1 MKVFI
6 VGINSFIGSCFAK
19 YLKERNI
26 EIFGSSR
33 SSEPNEE
40 LKPFVSSYFQLYLN
54 DEFDSKIFSNIDVI
68 IYCAHSHKNK
78 DNIKLNID
86 GTKKWYYAARK
97 ESVDKHFFLT
107 SYSAKEN
114 SLSEYALIK
123 YELETFFLK
132 EKQFVIRPG
141 LVLGNG
147 GLFLRMKKMIKSYP
161 FLPLLDGGNYK
172 VPIISIW
179 ALCEILYNIIKN
191 PKSMTYNIF
200 QKKMVTMK
208 ELFQEIRWQLHSKCF
223 FVPIDSILPLIFLKS
238 LEFFKIP
245 FSIKSSNI
253 IALKENQELSV
264 KSSLD
269 EIKICDI
276 SLREIIQRLIEHRE

>member
-1 MKVFI
+1 MKIFI
-6 VGINSFIGSCFAK
+6 IGINSFIGSCFAK
-19 YLKERNI
+19 YLKEQGI

-33 SSEPNEE
+33 ALEPKED
-40 LKPFVSSYFQLYLN
+40 LKPIVSSYFQLYLN
-54 DEFDSKIFSNIDVI
+54 QEFDTKLFYNMDVI
-68 IYCAHSHKNK
+68 IYCVHSHK
-78 DNIKLNID
+78 DNVKLNIE
-86 GTKKWYYAARK
+86 GTKKWYYAAIK
-97 ESVDKHFFLT
+97 EGVNKHIFLT
-107 SYSAKEN
+107 SYSAKAN

-161 FLPLLDGGNYK
+161 FLPLLDGGNHK

-179 ALCEILYNIIKN
+179 GLCKALVNIIEN
-191 PKSMTYNIF
+191 PKSMIYNVF
-200 QKKMVTMK
+200 QKEMVTMK
-208 ELFQEIRWQLHSKCF
+208 EFFKEIRLQLHSKCF
-223 FVPIDSILPLIFLKS
+223 FIPINSILPLFFLKS

-245 FSIKSSNI
+245 FPIKSSSI

-269 EIKICDI
+269 EIKVYDI
-276 SLREIIQRLIEHRE
+276 SLREIIQRLIEYRE

>member
-1 MKVFI
+1 MKIFI
-6 VGINSFIGSCFAK
+6 IGINSFIGSCFAK
-19 YLKERNI
+19 YLKEQGI

-33 SSEPNEE
+33 ALEPKED
-40 LKPFVSSYFQLYLN
+40 LKPIVSSYFQLYLN
-54 DEFDSKIFSNIDVI
+54 QEFDTKLFYNIDVI
-68 IYCAHSHKNK
+68 IYCVHSHK
-78 DNIKLNID
+78 DNVKLNIE
-86 GTKKWYYAARK
+86 GTKRWYYAAIK
-97 ESVDKHFFLT
+97 EGVNKHIFLT
-107 SYSAKEN
+107 SYSAKAN

-161 FLPLLDGGNYK
+161 FLPLLDGGNHK

-179 ALCEILYNIIKN
+179 GLCKALVNIIEN
-191 PKSMTYNIF
+191 PKSMIYNVF
-200 QKKMVTMK
+200 QEEMVTMK
-208 ELFQEIRWQLHSKCF
+208 EFFKEIRLQLHSKCF
-223 FVPIDSILPLIFLKS
+223 FIPINSILPLFFLKS

-245 FSIKSSNI
+245 FPIKSSSI

-269 EIKICDI
+269 EIKVYDI
-276 SLREIIQRLIEHRE
+276 SLREIIQRLIEYRE

>member
-1 MKVFI
+1 MKIFI
-6 VGINSFIGSCFAK
+6 IGINSFIGSCFAK
-19 YLKERNI
+19 YLKEQGI

-33 SSEPNEE
+33 ALEPKED
-40 LKPFVSSYFQLYLN
+40 LKPIVSSYFQLYLN
-54 DEFDSKIFSNIDVI
+54 QEFDTKLFYNIDVI
-68 IYCAHSHKNK
+68 IYCVHSHK
-78 DNIKLNID
+78 DNVKLNIE
-86 GTKKWYYAARK
+86 GTKRWYYAAIK
-97 ESVDKHFFLT
+97 EGVNKHIFLT
-107 SYSAKEN
+107 SYSAKAN

-161 FLPLLDGGNYK
+161 FLPLLDGGNHK

-179 ALCEILYNIIKN
+179 GLCKALVNIIEN
-191 PKSMTYNIF
+191 PKSMIYNVF
-200 QKKMVTMK
+200 QEEMVTMK
-208 ELFQEIRWQLHSKCF
+208 EFFKEIRLQLHSKCF
-223 FVPIDSILPLIFLKS
+223 FIPINSILPLFFLKS

-245 FSIKSSNI
+245 FPIKSSSI

-269 EIKICDI
+269 EIKVYDI
-276 SLREIIQRLIEHRE
+276 SLREIIQRLFEYR

>member
-6 VGINSFIGSCFAK
+6 IGINSFIGYYFAK
-19 YLKERNI
+19 YLKEQGI

-33 SSEPNEE
+33 SSEPKKE
-40 LKPFVSSYFQLYLN
+40 LKSVVSSYFQLYLN

-78 DNIKLNID
+78 NNIKLNID

-97 ESVDKHFFLT
+97 EGVDKHLFLT

-132 EKQFVIRPG
+132 ERQFVVRPG

-147 GLFLRMKKMIKSYP
+147 GLFLRMKKMIKNYP
-161 FLPLLDGGNYK
+161 FLPLLDKGNYK

-179 ALCEILYNIIKN
+179 ALCEALGNIIKD
-191 PKSMTYNIF
+191 PRPMIYNIF
-200 QKKMVTMK
+200 QKEMVTMK
-208 ELFQEIRWQLHSKCF
+208 ELLQEIRLQLHSKCF
-223 FVPIDSILPLIFLKS
+223 FIPINSILPLIFLKS

-245 FSIKSSNI
+245 FSIKSSSI
-253 IALKENQELSV
+253 IALKENQELSA

-269 EIKICDI
+269 EIKVCDI

>member
-1 MKVFI
+1 MKIFI
-6 VGINSFIGSCFAK
+6 IGINSFIGSCFAK
-19 YLKERNI
+19 YLKKQGI

-33 SSEPNEE
+33 ALEPNED
-40 LKPFVSSYFQLYLN
+40 LKPVVSSYFQLYLN
-54 DEFDSKIFSNIDVI
+54 QEFDTKLFYNMDII
-68 IYCAHSHKNK
+68 IYCVHSHKNK
-78 DNIKLNID
+78 DNIKLNIE

-97 ESVDKHFFLT
+97 EGVDKHLFLT

-123 YELETFFLK
+123 YKLETFFLK

-147 GLFLRMKKMIKSYP
+147 GLFLRMKKMIKGYP

-179 ALCEILYNIIKN
+179 ALCETLYDIIKN
-191 PKSMTYNIF
+191 PKSVTYNIF
-200 QKKMVTMK
+200 QKEMVTMK
-208 ELFQEIRWQLHSKCF
+208 ELFQEIRLQLHSKCF
-223 FVPIDSILPLIFLKS
+223 FPPVNSIFPLIFLKS

-245 FSIKSSNI
+245 FPIKSSSI

-269 EIKICDI
+269 EIKVCDI

>member
-1 MKVFI
+1 MKIFI
-6 VGINSFIGSCFAK
+6 IGINSFIGSCFAK
-19 YLKERNI
+19 YLKEQGI

-33 SSEPNEE
+33 ALEPKED
-40 LKPFVSSYFQLYLN
+40 LKPIVSSYFQLYLN
-54 DEFDSKIFSNIDVI
+54 QEFDTKLFYNMDVI
-68 IYCAHSHKNK
+68 IYCVHSHK
-78 DNIKLNID
+78 DNVKLNIE

-97 ESVDKHFFLT
+97 EGVNKHIFLT
-107 SYSAKEN
+107 SYSAKAN

-161 FLPLLDGGNYK
+161 FLPLLDGGNHK

-179 ALCEILYNIIKN
+179 GLCKALVNIIEN
-191 PKSMTYNIF
+191 PKSMIYNVF
-200 QKKMVTMK
+200 QKEMVTMK
-208 ELFQEIRWQLHSKCF
+208 EFFKEIRLQLHSKCF
-223 FVPIDSILPLIFLKS
+223 FIPINSILPLFFLKS

-245 FSIKSSNI
+245 FPIKSSSI

-269 EIKICDI
+269 EIKVYDI
-276 SLREIIQRLIEHRE
+276 SLREIFQRLIEYRE